1 MNPSHEMLII
11 FTRFPIP
18 GKTKTRMIP
27 ALGEDGAARLQEA
40 MTGHT
45 VLCARVWAAV
55 SGARIRVH
63 HTGASAKTFRR
74 WLGPE
79 LEYVEQGDGDLGA
92 RMARAVEDGLRD
104 GASRVVLMGC
114 DCPEIEARHLDAA
127 FAALKDHDAVVG
139 PATDGGYYLIG
150 MKECHGGLF
159 EDMAWGTDSVLQETR
174 RRAQTQGLL
183 LAELEPLHDVDEPDE
198 LDHWTRHAPPDTQ
211 HAISVIIPALNE
223 EAMIAE
229 SIRSALPGALEV
241 IVADGGSTDRTRDL
255 AREAGARVIETP
267 RNRAA
272 QMNVAAASAR
282 GAFLLFLHA
291 DSRLPAEYAKHIPR
305 VLSDNNTAAG
315 AFTLGIDATGHRFRL
330 VEWGVRRRTQLFS
343 LPYGDQALF
352 LRKDT
357 FTRLGGYAHMP
368 LMEDFD
374 MVRRLR
380 KRGRIAIVDVVVR
393 TSARRWERLG
403 VCRTI
408 STNQRILLGAACG
421 VSMERLA
428 RWYRRNG

>member
-27 ALGEDGAARLQEA
+27 ALGENGAARLQEA

-45 VLCARVWAAV
+45 VFRARVWAAV

-63 HTGASAKTFRR
+63 HTGASAKKFRR

-79 LEYVEQGDGDLGA
+79 LEYVEQGAGDLGA
-92 RMARAVEDGLRD
+92 RMARAIEEGLRD

-114 DCPEIEARHLDAA
+114 DCPDIEARHLDTA

-150 MKECHGGLF
+150 MRQCHGRLF
-159 EDMAWGTDSVLQETR
+159 GNMTWGTDSVLAETR
-174 RRAQTQGLL
+174 RRAQAQGLR
-183 LAELEPLHDVDEPDE
+183 LAELEPLHDIDEPDE
-198 LDHWTRHAPPDTQ
+198 LDHWIRHSTPDTP
-211 HAISVIIPALNE
+211 HALSVIIPALNE
-223 EAMIAE
+223 EAVIAG

-255 AREAGARVIETP
+255 ARESGARVIVTP
-267 RNRAA
+267 RGRAA

-282 GAFLLFLHA
+282 GAILLFLHA
-291 DSRLPAEYAKHIPR
+291 DARLPAGYAKYIPR
-305 VLSDNNTAAG
+305 VLPENNTVAG
-315 AFTLGIDATGHRFRL
+315 AFTLGIDAVGHRFRI
-330 VEWGVRRRTQLFS
+330 VEWGVRRRTHRFS

-352 LRKDT
+352 LRHDT

-374 MVRRLR
+374 LVRRLR
-380 KRGRIAIVDVVVR
+380 KRGRIAIVDAVVR

-403 VCRTI
+403 VCRTMF
-408 STNQRILLGAACG
+408 TNQRILLGAACG

-428 RWYRRNG
+428 RWYRREG